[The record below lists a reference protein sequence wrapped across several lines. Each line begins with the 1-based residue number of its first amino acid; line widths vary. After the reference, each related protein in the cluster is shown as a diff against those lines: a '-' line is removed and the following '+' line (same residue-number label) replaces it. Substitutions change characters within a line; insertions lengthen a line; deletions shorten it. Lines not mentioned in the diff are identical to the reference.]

1 MRVNCRVHSGDVKKP
16 GRKLLRSVSMIVGEI
31 PGQSKTEG
39 EAEKPEN
46 LS

>member
-1 MRVNCRVHSGDVKKP
+1 MHSGDVIKP
-16 GRKLLRSVSMIVGEI
+16 RRKLLRSVSMILGEI

-39 EAEKPEN
+39 EAEKPKN